1 MEDQNKVFFYLI
13 KNFIDENKYL
23 LIILTTLAIISGFIQ
38 TEGISVTT
46 AKIIDNIDKM
56 KIDKI
61 WNMFWILLTMYFVFQ
76 FTHFLFWHFEYIL
89 SSYARPWGKFKLF
102 ELISEI
108 NNDEYSESNFALL
121 LTPLNRLSALL
132 SQIMSDIASFFLPN
146 VIFFLIVCSYIF
158 KIDPMFSLFFFI
170 GILCVFTLFYFNL
183 SNLYNKNIKY
193 EESEFIADATLIDSL
208 NNMDKI
214 IFRGQI
220 NEQLKK
226 YKKLCFNNFDKSK
239 NYFTNS
245 NCLINIMST
254 LLLSVFLFSFGYLIE
269 LYRNKKINTVK
280 FITTITILTLL
291 REKLDALFTQIP
303 DFLRYFGNIQV
314 NSKHLS
320 HIGKRIEKLEKMKK
334 NKKKNELNFD
344 NIKFENVSY
353 SYKNNNEN
361 KFIFK
366 NKNLEINIED
376 NSIIG
381 ITGESGSGK
390 STIMKLLIKVYPI
403 NEGNILID
411 NINIKNMDT
420 NILRKHIT
428 YVNQNSKLFD
438 EKVINNLLYGCNEKD
453 ICKKRLDIILKYPT
467 IANLYK
473 NVNIYKK
480 DAGQLGENLSGGQRQ
495 VANLIS
501 GLINPSKIL
510 ILDEPTN
517 ALDPKLK
524 NEIIEIIIEFKKYK
538 KAIFII
544 THDKEVFQI
553 FDQQIKLTK

>member
-1 MEDQNKVFFYLI
+1 
-13 KNFIDENKYL
+13 
-23 LIILTTLAIISGFIQ
+23 
-38 TEGISVTT
+38 
-46 AKIIDNIDKM
+46 
-56 KIDKI
+56 
-61 WNMFWILLTMYFVFQ
+61 
-76 FTHFLFWHFEYIL
+76 
-89 SSYARPWGKFKLF
+89 
-102 ELISEI
+102 
-108 NNDEYSESNFALL
+108 
-121 LTPLNRLSALL
+121 
-132 SQIMSDIASFFLPN
+132 
-146 VIFFLIVCSYIF
+146 
-158 KIDPMFSLFFFI
+158 
-170 GILCVFTLFYFNL
+170 
-183 SNLYNKNIKY
+183 
-193 EESEFIADATLIDSL
+193 
-208 NNMDKI
+208 
-214 IFRGQI
+214 
-220 NEQLKK
+220 
-226 YKKLCFNNFDKSK
+226 
-239 NYFTNS
+239 
-245 NCLINIMST
+245 
-254 LLLSVFLFSFGYLIE
+254 
-269 LYRNKKINTVK
+269 
-280 FITTITILTLL
+280 
-291 REKLDALFTQIP
+291 
-303 DFLRYFGNIQV
+303 
-314 NSKHLS
+314 
-320 HIGKRIEKLEKMKK
+320 MKK

-353 SYKNNNEN
+353 SYKNNNED

-366 NKNLEINIED
+366 NKNLDINIED

-381 ITGESGSGK
+381 ITGESGSGE

-411 NINIKNMDT
+411 NINIKNLDT
-420 NILRKHIT
+420 NVLRKHIT

-438 EKVINNLLYGCNEKD
+438 EKIINNLLYGCNEKD

-524 NEIIEIIIEFKKYK
+524 KEIIEIILEFKKYK